1 MEDLNEGL
9 INLVLN
15 KVQEGERLLLQVQS
29 QFPSVEGSKKLERRI
44 RSEMKFLQKV
54 IVWEFIILKIN

>member
-1 MEDLNEGL
+1 MEDLDEGL

-54 IVWEFIILKIN
+54 IVLDFIIFKN